1 MKKCIFWWG
10 DQNCWSWEQGLTLD
24 PRANCS
30 AWCVVYQAVAAPPSP
45 ALQWLECLEH
55 LPRWWQPLWIQHIC
69 VLCSKC
75 LGRSSQEPLNTKNVR
90 NISWVGLVPWVMASR
105 LALTWHEWGCW
116 GQFWDVTTEVKSS
129 SRGHRIQ
136 PPSKEAKWD
145 LKPVSEAPPD

>member
-1 MKKCIFWWG
+1 MHSLVRRSELLVLRAGAHPGSQSQLQCLMH
-10 DQNCWSWEQGLTLD
+10 GLPSCGCTSQ
-24 PRANCS
+24 PRA
-30 AWCVVYQAVAAPPSP
+30 
-45 ALQWLECLEH
+45 LMLECLEH